1 MPLHVIEDEDITKI
15 QCDALVSVVENTL
28 LEETDGEAVH
38 REEFSSV
45 NKEEIG
51 NAKITKADNAPQK
64 YVVQTV
70 IPTWHGGSFNE
81 LKRLRE
87 SWQNALE
94 LTKKY
99 NCETIA
105 FPLISSEGY
114 PKDQVLSITTKTISE
129 FLRETETTVFLVV
142 QNRFSYEINQDLCS
156 DVARYV
162 LEREVFEPCWSY
174 EYDAFC
180 EDINETVFAKTRKS
194 VSPSLEEKLSKMQDD
209 FTTNLLKLIKDKGVT
224 EVECYKKANVSRQTW
239 YKITKEKDY
248 SPSKNTVISFAIA
261 LRLTLEETQKL
272 LATVGYTL
280 SDSSRFDII
289 IKYFIEKGVYD
300 VFTIN
305 ETLFSF
311 MNFVWACNVN

>member
-1 MPLHVIEDEDITKI
+1 MPLHVIDDEDITKI
-15 QCDALVSVVENTL
+15 RCDALVSVVENTL
-28 LEETDGEAVH
+28 LEETDGEAVL
-38 REEFSSV
+38 REESSSV

-105 FPLISSEGY
+105 FPLISFEGY

-142 QNRFSYEINQDLCS
+142 QDRFSYEINQDLCS

-162 LEREVFEPCWSY
+162 FEREVFDPYCYCMSSK
-174 EYDAFC
+174 DAFC
-180 EDINETVFAKTRKS
+180 DDTNETVFAKTRKS
-194 VSPSLEEKLSKMQDD
+194 VSPSLEEKPSKVQDD
-209 FTTNLLKLIKDKGVT
+209 FTTTLLKLIKAKGVT

-289 IKYFIEKGVYD
+289 IKYFIEKSVYD

-305 ETLFSF
+305 ETLFF
-311 MNFVWACNVN
+311 FHEFCLGV

>member
-15 QCDALVSVVENTL
+15 RCDALVSVVENTL
-28 LEETDGEAVH
+28 LEETDGKAVR

-87 SWQNALE
+87 SWKNALE

-114 PKDQVLSITTKTISE
+114 PKDQVLSITTETISE
-129 FLRETETTVFLVV
+129 FLQENETTVLLVV

-162 LEREVFEPCWSY
+162 FEREVFEPCCYCKRSD
-174 EYDAFC
+174 YDAFC
-180 EDINETVFAKTRKS
+180 EDVNETVFAKTRKR

-209 FTTNLLKLIKDKGVT
+209 FTTTLLKLIKAKGVT

-305 ETLFSF
+305 ETLFF
-311 MNFVWACNVN
+311 FHEFCLGV